1 MDLSSKVVTS
11 PIKEEKADT
20 LFMAEHLS
28 MKIFQ
33 ERIHV
38 LGFCLWLTVE
48 ETRILLNFTLLLKP
62 VRI

>member
-33 ERIHV
+33 EHIHV
-38 LGFCLWLTVE
+38 LDFCRWLIVE